1 MGGERSNGLNERSS
15 GPADDRGAGAPRKRR
30 NTNPGVGPPSTPGA
44 AAPAHAAV
52 SHDDPASSPDVVDFD
67 ALHAALG
74 DLPPPA
80 PTSSSPAVGES
91 QGRSSATYSSAR
103 PHTIPPTRA
112 PDPSDLN
119 APAVIVQAEDTV
131 PSGPPQQMTVPMG
144 GAPPFVQ
151 AAGSGAHPVVGPHA
165 VPGVRPP
172 SPSHPFNP
180 QPFVAEAAAPPPPE
194 NVQLTMQMPGR
205 PRRPRTPTIVV
216 RTRGPTK
223 QQKLLVF
230 MAMLLVFVGGGIAF
244 LVYGKQLGLNI
255 DVRPPA
261 PTRAPSAVTTAAPTP
276 TPAPLPPAA
285 TVITGTPLP
294 TTSSSVAPTPA
305 SPPTGKKAP
314 RSR

>member
-1 MGGERSNGLNERSS
+1 MGGERTNGYSDRSS
-15 GPADDRGAGAPRKRR
+15 GPADDRDAGATRKRR
-30 NTNPGVGPPSTPGA
+30 NTNPGVGPPSAPGA

-52 SHDDPASSPDVVDFD
+52 SQDEEASAPDVVDFD

-74 DLPPPA
+74 ELPPA
-80 PTSSSPAVGES
+80 PTSSSPAIGES

-119 APAVIVQAEDTV
+119 APAVIVQTDDTV
-131 PSGPPQQMTVPMG
+131 PSGPPQKMTVPMG
-144 GAPPFVQ
+144 GAPPFG
-151 AAGSGAHPVVGPHA
+151 APGSGAHPVAGHHA
-165 VPGVRPP
+165 AGGRPP
-172 SPSHPFNP
+172 SPSHPFSP
-180 QPFVAEAAAPPPPE
+180 PFAEATPQAPLD
-194 NVQLTMQMPGR
+194 NVQHTMQMPAR

-255 DVRPPA
+255 DVHPAA
-261 PTRAPSAVTTAAPTP
+261 PTRAASVETVAAPP
-276 TPAPLPPAA
+276 LPKPAPIPPAA

-294 TTSSSVAPTPA
+294 TTTASAAPPPA
-305 SPPTGKKAP
+305 AGKKSP